1 MKRKSCNENYG
12 EMRSPKIFP
21 WSGPL
26 LRSASVLIL
35 TDETDFARLLT
46 ACWQAEKH
54 APGIT
59 VLGSDLWKDH
69 ETVSHDLVV
78 VGPLR
83 DGKLSEILRSLEP
96 AAALILCAPADS
108 RELNHLRGKYPRLV
122 HVPLREDWTQ
132 TLLLVAGESLRRTE
146 ALRVARQAESKAARN
161 EQYAT
166 LGRYMTDMKHS
177 VSNALTSM
185 IGNAE
190 LLLLEPG
197 QLSKQSL
204 AQIKT
209 IHSMALRIN
218 EIMQR
223 FSSLASEMR
232 ESENASQAETEEAP
246 GAASRR
252 R

>member
-1 MKRKSCNENYG
+1 
-12 EMRSPKIFP
+12 
-21 WSGPL
+21 

-35 TDETDFARLLT
+35 TDETDFAGLLT
-46 ACWQAEKH
+46 ACWQADRR
-54 APGIT
+54 APAIT
-59 VLGSDLWKDH
+59 VLGGDLWKDH
-69 ETVSHDLVV
+69 EMASHDLVV

-83 DGKLSEILRSLEP
+83 DGKLSLILSSLDP
-96 AAALILCAPADS
+96 ATALILCAPADT
-108 RELNHLRGKYPRLV
+108 RELNQLRNKHPRLV

-146 ALRVARQAESKAARN
+146 ALRLARQAENRAARS
-161 EQYAT
+161 EHYAT
-166 LGRYMTDMKHS
+166 LGRYMLDMKHS
-177 VSNALTSM
+177 VNNALTSM

-223 FSSLASEMR
+223 FSSLASEIR
-232 ESENASQAETEEAP
+232 DPETSSQAETEPAP
-246 GAASRR
+246 AAPSGPK
-252 R
+252 

>member
-1 MKRKSCNENYG
+1 M
-12 EMRSPKIFP
+12 
-21 WSGPL
+21 
-26 LRSASVLIL
+26 RSASVLIL
-35 TDETDFARLLT
+35 TDEPDFARLLT

-69 ETVSHDLVV
+69 ETLPHDLVV

-83 DGKLSEILRSLEP
+83 DGKLSDILRSLEP
-96 AAALILCAPADS
+96 AKALILCAPADS
-108 RELNHLRGKYPRLV
+108 RELTQLRGKYPRLV

-146 ALRVARQAESKAARN
+146 ALRLARQAESKAARN

-177 VSNALTSM
+177 VNNALTSM

-223 FSSLASEMR
+223 FSSLASEMKDA
-232 ESENASQAETEEAP
+232 ENASQAETEEAGVTP
-246 GAASRR
+246 ARR

>member
-1 MKRKSCNENYG
+1 M
-12 EMRSPKIFP
+12 
-21 WSGPL
+21 
-26 LRSASVLIL
+26 RSASVLIL

-46 ACWQAEKH
+46 ACWQTDRH
-54 APGIT
+54 AAAIT
-59 VLGSDLWKDH
+59 VLGSESWKDH
-69 ETVSHDLVV
+69 EASSRDLVV

-83 DGKLSEILRSLEP
+83 DGKLSAILRSLDP
-96 AAALILCAPADS
+96 TTALILCAPADS
-108 RELNHLRGKYPRLV
+108 RELGQLRNKHPRLV

-146 ALRVARQAESKAARN
+146 ALRLARQAESKAARN
-161 EQYAT
+161 EQWAT
-166 LGRYMTDMKHS
+166 LGRYMMEMKHS
-177 VSNALTSM
+177 VNNALTSM

-197 QLSKQSL
+197 QLTKQSL

-209 IHSMALRIN
+209 IHSMALRMN

-232 ESENASQAETEEAP
+232 DAENASQAETEEAP
-246 GAASRR
+246 AAPAGRK
-252 R
+252 

>member
-1 MKRKSCNENYG
+1 
-12 EMRSPKIFP
+12 
-21 WSGPL
+21 
-26 LRSASVLIL
+26 LRSANVLIL
-35 TDETDFARLLT
+35 SDETDFARLLT
-46 ACWQAEKH
+46 ACWQAERH
-54 APGIT
+54 APAIT

-69 ETVSHDLVV
+69 DAAPHDLVV

-96 AAALILCAPADS
+96 GTALILCAPADS
-108 RELNHLRGKYPRLV
+108 RELNHLRSKYPRLV

-146 ALRVARQAESKAARN
+146 ALRLARQAESKAARN
-161 EQYAT
+161 EHHAT

-177 VSNALTSM
+177 VNNALTSM

-223 FSSLASEMR
+223 FSSLASEMKDA
-232 ESENASQAETEEAP
+232 ENASQAETEEAP
-246 GAASRR
+246 AAPGRR

>member
-1 MKRKSCNENYG
+1 M
-12 EMRSPKIFP
+12 
-21 WSGPL
+21 
-26 LRSASVLIL
+26 RSASVLIL

-46 ACWQAEKH
+46 ACWQAERH

-69 ETVSHDLVV
+69 EALAHDLVV

-83 DGKLSEILRSLEP
+83 DGKLSEILRSLDP
-96 AAALILCAPADS
+96 TTALILCAPADS
-108 RELNHLRGKYPRLV
+108 RELGQLRNKHPRLV

-146 ALRVARQAESKAARN
+146 ALRLARQAEGKAARN

-166 LGRYMTDMKHS
+166 LGRYMMDMKHS
-177 VSNALTSM
+177 VNNALTSM

-209 IHSMALRIN
+209 IHSMALRMN

-232 ESENASQAETEEAP
+232 DAENASHAETEAAP
-246 GAASRR
+246 AAPARR

>member
-1 MKRKSCNENYG
+1 LPNPN
-12 EMRSPKIFP
+12 
-21 WSGPL
+21 
-26 LRSASVLIL
+26 VLIL
-35 TDETDFARLLT
+35 TDETEFATLLT
-46 ACWQAEKH
+46 ACWQAERQ

-59 VLGSDLWKDH
+59 VLGSHLWKERR
-69 ETVSHDLVV
+69 ETAPDLVV
-78 VGPLR
+78 IGPLR
-83 DGKLSEILRSLEP
+83 DAKVSEILGSLEL
-96 AAALILCAPADS
+96 ASAIILCAPADS
-108 RELNHLRGKYPRLV
+108 RELGQLRSRYPRLV
-122 HVPLREDWTQ
+122 HIPLREDWTQ

-146 ALRVARQAESKAARN
+146 ALRLARLAENKAALN

-177 VSNALTSM
+177 VNNALTSM
-185 IGNAE
+185 LGNAE

-197 QLSKQSL
+197 QLSQQSL

-232 ESENASQAETEEAP
+232 DAENASQAETQDALP
-246 GAASRR
+246 SSFKHH
-252 R
+252 